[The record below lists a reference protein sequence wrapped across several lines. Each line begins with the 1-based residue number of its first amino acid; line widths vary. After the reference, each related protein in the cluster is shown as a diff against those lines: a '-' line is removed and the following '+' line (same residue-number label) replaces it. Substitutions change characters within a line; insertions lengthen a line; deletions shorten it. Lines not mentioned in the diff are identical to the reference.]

1 VDLEIK
7 KSREDKNIYVVG
19 GTKPIINKDN
29 MIKRKWKGNLDVISV
44 TN

>member
-1 VDLEIK
+1 MWLVEQ
-7 KSREDKNIYVVG
+7 
-19 GTKPIINKDN
+19 KPIINKDN